1 MTARLAVID
10 HAQRTQQRL
19 MALFVSLWAELPA
32 EVGILMENF
41 ALYRLQTLAAGCKLF
56 FCALICIFFCIFCL
70 NFFCIFFCI
79 LLETFSDFWLN
90 FDPFFLRYTFLSVFF

>member
-56 FCALICIFFCIFCL
+56 FCALICIFFA
-70 NFFCIFFCI
+70 FFA
-79 LLETFSDFWLN
+79 
-90 FDPFFLRYTFLSVFF
+90 